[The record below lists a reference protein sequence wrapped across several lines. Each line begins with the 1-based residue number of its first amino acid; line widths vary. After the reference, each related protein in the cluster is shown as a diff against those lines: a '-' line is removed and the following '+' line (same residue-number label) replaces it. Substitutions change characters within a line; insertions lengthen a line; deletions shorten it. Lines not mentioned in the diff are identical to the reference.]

1 MDTLQE
7 LPSLRLGEYRMYRK
21 RTFHLMVSVLLF
33 GFTTSLFAGAAD
45 DQYAVAARHYS
56 RARWELAVDEFT
68 TFLDQYPD
76 HARAGDVTFFL
87 AESLVQ
93 LGRFDEARA
102 RFASYNTGH
111 PGGRYARRARFRVGE
126 AAYLAGNFNE
136 ARRDLQRFWQE
147 YPEDALNGYALGYLG
162 EIALDAEQAEKAHEY
177 FAQALKQFPDGPLTT
192 ECRFGLGRAL
202 EMLGETNSALQFFR
216 YVASQNTS
224 PLRDDAQLQLA
235 ILLYRQQQYESSAE
249 ASQEFVERF
258 PGSDLSAHAA
268 YWLGMSQLA
277 LGRWTAAAGTL
288 KAAASEY
295 ADHPLSAAIHFSAGE
310 AYRQAGDATTAAA
323 FYEKVVESWPD
334 SRWSDDSLQTLA
346 QLSLEMNEPTRAA
359 EWAQAF
365 QERYPDSP
373 LAPTVKQMVGRAAL
387 KQGQFDVAIAVF
399 QSLIADEADAA
410 DEPTQRQ
417 TTKMHFGDEP
427 SSDEPSNGDTEVEE
441 PAADPANEYYLALS
455 FLGAGRFEDALRVL
469 DRLDTAKGPPQLLDG
484 AQVARASAYIGLK
497 QYAKAIEPLHAYLN
511 SQPEGPDAAKCKAQ
525 LAVALARLGK
535 WDEAAAAFYRM
546 RDDQVDATL
555 YLPAV
560 QYMAEAAYGAERRE
574 LARELFAALAE
585 DNNPDEFVARGLSG
599 LAWLQWTDEGASGQS
614 VATFERLLQE
624 HPDNPL
630 AAEAAMMRGRG
641 LEKQNQ
647 KEAAVAMYQLVIDRY
662 PESPHVPNAMLA
674 AARVCDDLER
684 DHEAE
689 QILRALMD
697 QFPDFSQTDAALYQ
711 LAWVLVDLE
720 RGEQADQL
728 FDRMRT
734 EFMESKF
741 WADATYRLAVRAAQA
756 KQNERAEELAR
767 ELVSAD
773 CEPRIMSHALYLVG
787 QMAAASEQWSEVVV
801 AMERLVQDFPGST
814 LRIPAEYWRAESHYR
829 QGEYEKAGELFTEL
843 QRMTHGR
850 SDAWLAM
857 VPLRRAQVLAQQA
870 AWTDA
875 LEVAKGIGEQYPN
888 FRQQYEVDYLL
899 GRAFASRAEF
909 DKAREAYER
918 VIRSPVGG
926 RSETAAMAQ
935 WMIGETHFLQKKY
948 TEAIKAYHRVEGLY
962 AYPQWQ
968 SAGLLQAGKCH
979 EMLGQ
984 WKDAISLYSQ
994 IIKDYQETDYFD
1006 EASRRLRVAQQ
1017 RSDITATRTRN
1028 QK

>member
-1 MDTLQE
+1 
-7 LPSLRLGEYRMYRK
+7 MYRN
-21 RTFHLMVSVLLF
+21 RTCHLIVSALLW
-33 GFTTSLFAGAAD
+33 GLSTPVFAGPAD
-45 DQYAVAARHYS
+45 DQYAIAAQHYS
-56 RARWELAVDEFT
+56 RARWELAVEEFT
-68 TFLDQYPD
+68 TFLDQYPE
-76 HARAGDVTFFL
+76 HAPAATSRFS
-87 AESLVQ
+87 SLN
-93 LGRFDEARA
+93 R
-102 RFASYNTGH
+102 SYNWGDSTRLGNDL
-111 PGGRYARRARFRVGE
+111 PPTTLATLADATRSRARFRVGE
-126 AAYLAGNFNE
+126 AAYLAANFEE
-136 ARRDLQRFWQE
+136 ARRDLHRFWQE
-147 YPEDALNGYALGYLG
+147 YPEDVLNGYALGYLG
-162 EIALDAEQAEKAHEY
+162 EIALDGERAEKAHEY

-249 ASQEFVERF
+249 ASQAFVERF
-258 PGSDLSAHAA
+258 PASDLSAHAA

-277 LGRWTAAAGTL
+277 MGRWN
-288 KAAASEY
+288 AAASTLKE
-295 ADHPLSAAIHFSAGE
+295 AANEHPDHSLSAAIHFSAGE
-310 AYRQAGDATTAAA
+310 AYRQGGDAKSAAI

-334 SRWSDDSLQTLA
+334 SRWADDSLQTLA

-359 EWAQAF
+359 QWAQVF
-365 QERYPDSP
+365 QERFPDSP

-387 KQGQFDVAIAVF
+387 KQGQFGAAIAVF
-399 QSLIADEADAA
+399 QALVDDEAGAA
-410 DEPTQRQ
+410 AGQTQRK

-427 SSDEPSNGDTEVEE
+427 IDDQPSDDQPSDDQPSEDEPSDNG
-441 PAADPANEYYLALS
+441 PAARATPVDPTNEYYLALS

-469 DRLDTAKGPPQLLDG
+469 DRLDTADGPKELLDG

-497 QYAKAIEPLHAYLN
+497 QYARAIAPLQTYLS
-511 SQPEGPDAAKCKAQ
+511 SQPDGSDADKCKAQ

-535 WDEAAAAFYRM
+535 WDEAATAFYRM
-546 RDDQVDATL
+546 RDDQVDAAL

-574 LARELFAALAE
+574 LARELFAALAD
-585 DNNPDEFVARGLSG
+585 DNNPDDFAARGLSG
-599 LAWLQWTDEGASGQS
+599 LAWLQWTDEGTSGQS
-614 VATFERLLQE
+614 AATFERLLQE

-641 LEKQNQ
+641 LEKQDQ
-647 KEAAVAMYQLVIDRY
+647 MEAAVAMYQLVIDRY
-662 PESPHVPNAMLA
+662 PESPHVPHAMLA
-674 AARVCDDLER
+674 AARVCDNLER
-684 DHEAE
+684 DHQAE
-689 QILRALMD
+689 EILRALLD
-697 QFPDFSQTDAALYQ
+697 RFPDFSQTDAALYQ

-734 EFMESKF
+734 EFMDSKF

-767 ELVSAD
+767 QLVSAD

-787 QMAAASEQWSEVVV
+787 QMAAASEQWPEVVV
-801 AMERLVQDFPGST
+801 AMERLVQDFPGSN

-829 QGEYEKAGELFTEL
+829 QGEYEKAGELFAEL

-850 SDAWLAM
+850 TDAWLAM

-870 AWTDA
+870 AWSEA
-875 LEVAKGIGEQYPN
+875 LNVAKEIGERYPD

-899 GRAFASRAEF
+899 GRALASRAEF
-909 DKAREAYER
+909 DKARDAYER
-918 VIRSPVGG
+918 VIRSPTGG

-935 WMIGETHFLQKKY
+935 WMIGETHFLQKEY

-962 AYPQWQ
+962 AYPEWQ
-968 SAGLLQAGKCH
+968 SAALLQAGKCH

-984 WKDAISLYSQ
+984 WKDAINLYSQ

-1017 RSDITATRTRN
+1017 RSDITANRTRN